1 LEFEARVRLPR
12 QIGHELLLH
21 RRQRFVER
29 FHHGEQT
36 RDLPL
41 MLTGTDAVASSNSGG
56 SSPVRGREPGAAP
69 FVGHIAAGR
78 TSRPTLN
85 DTTAVD
91 VPVPSASSRAIR
103 RRMSF
108 PE

>member
-1 LEFEARVRLPR
+1 LEFESTSPACPA

-36 RDLPL
+36 KDLPL

-56 SSPVRGREPGAAP
+56 SSPVRGRAPGAAP

-78 TSRPTLN
+78 PAGK
-85 DTTAVD
+85 D
-91 VPVPSASSRAIR
+91 PGSARRAC
-103 RRMSF
+103 SA
-108 PE
+108 